1 MKKEIPWQDQCPTFF
16 ERRSPGKRYV
26 NARWR
31 CPRKKL
37 KGLPYCAYCEPW
49 SKKQERLAAKR
60 AQTPPQGERS

>member
-1 MKKEIPWQDQCPTFF
+1 MRLNPVDYEQRCPTRF

-37 KGLPYCAYCEPW
+37 KGLPYCSYCEPW
-49 SKKQERLAAKR
+49 DKKQARLAAKR
-60 AQTPPQGERS
+60 ASK